1 MTDSR
6 FAERIFSDFAVIFGI
21 PRDFHMQSLIINK
34 KTRKGMTIIEGLI
47 MLAIFSIITL
57 AFYEVYSNGARL
69 ALDSKR
75 RLAAVSVANEQFEKL
90 RNISYTDVGFVDEAS
105 TALRGTLPASERSK
119 TVTSAGSS
127 FTVKTV
133 VQNIDDPFDGTA
145 GGSPNDTV
153 PNDSKKVTV
162 EVSWG
167 SESSQS
173 IVLTTRFV
181 PDGIETTAGG
191 GNLVVNVSDSG
202 GASVSSATVIVTDL
216 DSGDQTQC
224 ITESGSCL
232 FVGLDEKLTPRY
244 KVALSKSG
252 YESVETRTPTAT
264 LDPIDKPVSILSG
277 QLQTVSFTMD
287 KVYSITFSPKE
298 VLSGDTLDAVHY
310 SITGGRLL
318 GTNPSNGN
326 GPVYSLPPT
335 SVTGEK
341 SISNA
346 PPGAYFVD
354 GTSITPLTYFPWKL
368 DPATVLDAFAV
379 SVGTDGTPHNF
390 AMVAI
395 DTARPGV
402 FFSVTDGTSP
412 VSDASVRLYDPVNPS
427 GYDHT
432 STTDQFGKAYF
443 PHDEGSTLLSQGYS
457 YAVTATGY
465 QDEAGTVTVS
475 GGLVDRPVT
484 LSPL

>member
-1 MTDSR
+1 
-6 FAERIFSDFAVIFGI
+6 
-21 PRDFHMQSLIINK
+21 
-34 KTRKGMTIIEGLI
+34 MTIIEGLV

-75 RLAAVSVANEQFEKL
+75 RLAAVAVANEQFEKL
-90 RNISYTDVGFVDEAS
+90 RNIAYTDVGFVDEAS

-127 FTVKTV
+127 FVVKTI
-133 VQNIDDPFDGTA
+133 VQNIDDSFDGTA
-145 GGSPNDTV
+145 GGSPNDVV

-167 SESSQS
+167 TESSQS
-173 IVLTTRFV
+173 ISLTTRFV

-191 GNLVVNVSDSG
+191 GNLVVNVSDSSG
-202 GASVSSATVIVTDL
+202 TSVSSATVTVTDL
-216 DSGDQTQC
+216 DSSDQTQC

-244 KVALSKSG
+244 KISLSKSG
-252 YESVETRTPTAT
+252 YEPVETRDATAT
-264 LDPIDKPVSILSG
+264 LDPIDKHVSILSG

-287 KVYSITFSPKE
+287 KSYSITFSPKE
-298 VLSGDTLDAVHY
+298 VLSGDTLDTVSY
-310 SITGGRLL
+310 SIAGGRLL
-318 GTNPSNGN
+318 GTNPSDGN
-326 GPVYSLPPT
+326 SPVYSLSPT
-335 SVTGEK
+335 SVTGEV
-341 SISNA
+341 SLSNA

-354 GTSITPLTYFPWKL
+354 AASITPSTYFYWKF
-368 DPATVLDAFAV
+368 DPAAVLDAFSV
-379 SVGTDGTPHNF
+379 SVGTDGTPDTF
-390 AMVAI
+390 TLAAI
-395 DTARPGV
+395 DTTRPGA

-412 VSDASVRLYDPVNPS
+412 VPDASVRLSDPVDPS

-432 STTDQFGKAYF
+432 STTDQFGKVYF
-443 PHDEGSTLLSQGYS
+443 PHDEGSTLLSQDYS
-457 YAVTATGY
+457 YEVTATGY
-465 QDEAGTVTVS
+465 QDEGGTVTVS
-475 GGLVDRPVT
+475 GGLVEEAVT